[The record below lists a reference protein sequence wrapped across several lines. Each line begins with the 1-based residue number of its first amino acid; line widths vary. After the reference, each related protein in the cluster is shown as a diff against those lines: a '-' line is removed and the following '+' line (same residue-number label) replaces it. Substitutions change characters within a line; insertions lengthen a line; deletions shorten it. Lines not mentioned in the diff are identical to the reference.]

1 MNILPFTICIFN
13 CPPCVLYLAWP
24 SINTTTFYFV
34 NIYHVYVVLTSISY
48 PTSLMTSFPLHLMA
62 MALKLLLSF
71 TSDSERMSSWRRKS
85 VPTAAPAAAMLWRQ
99 VETRLDQAASGLQSG
114 TSIHTQNGAAVS
126 PTSPPPPSRYW
137 TNRFP
142 QLNCVFCIGNRCD
155 DSTQSL
161 FQSFEQVWYVFRWR
175 YNGLARSQAC
185 IAC

>member
-34 NIYHVYVVLTSISY
+34 NIYYVYVVFTSISY

-99 VETRLDQAASGLQSG
+99 VETRLDQAASGLQPAPVQHQHPDSKWSRSLPHQSTTTKPLLNKPVPATQLCILHWKSLWWF
-114 TSIHTQNGAAVS
+114 TSIIVS
-126 PTSPPPPSRYW
+126 VLW
-137 TNRFP
+137 TGVI
-142 QLNCVFCIGNRCD
+142 C
-155 DSTQSL
+155 
-161 FQSFEQVWYVFRWR
+161 FQRT
-175 YNGLARSQAC
+175 
-185 IAC
+185 I